1 MSTLTN
7 INSDEDSNVLLTWA
21 SSLDGSLSAEVGRP
35 TSISCNESMIF
46 THKLRASYDGI
57 LIGVGTVCSD
67 DPSLTVRLCKGESPI
82 PIILDPK
89 LRIPLHC
96 KLIQSAKIRKLYLL
110 ANAAFET
117 NEDVQQRKQILLDLG
132 VHILFCNPLK
142 IDKSQIDLYDAICRL
157 RIEIGIKSIMVEG
170 GQRVLQSFILQHLD
184 LKKQSLRKLVNQ
196 VIVTIAPK
204 LILGGVSLGLGF
216 PTGLLTPLEI
226 QNTKWQVIGTD
237 VILEGYV

>member
-1 MSTLTN
+1 MSTL
-7 INSDEDSNVLLTWA
+7 IKSDKDTKVLLTWA
-21 SSLDGSLSAEVGRP
+21 SSLDGSLSAEIGRP

-46 THKLRASYDGI
+46 THRLRATYDGI

-96 KLIQSAKIRKLYLL
+96 KLIQSAKMRKLYLL
-110 ANAAFET
+110 ANSAFEK
-117 NEDVQQRKQILLDLG
+117 NVDVIDRKQILLDLG
-132 VHILFCNPLK
+132 VHVLFCNPL
-142 IDKSQIDLYDAICRL
+142 ISDINQINLHDAICRL

-170 GQRVLQSFILQHLD
+170 GQRVLQSFILQHLE
-184 LKKQSLRKLVNQ
+184 LKNQSLGKLVNQ

-204 LILGGVSLGLGF
+204 LLLGGVNLGLGF
-216 PTGLLTPLEI
+216 PTGLVNMPLEL
-226 QNTKWQVIGTD
+226 QNTTWEVQGTD
-237 VILEGYV
+237 VILTGSI